1 MADVNWDTTAGTNFV
16 KTTYD
21 RQAYFALRPEM
32 YFDAVA
38 KKKASMEA
46 MPGSPVTFNFYPDM
60 DAATS
65 ALNEVTDPEFVTV
78 TPTTK
83 TVTLVEYGNVA
94 RTTKKYRGL
103 SYSVPG
109 PDREVA
115 DLIGYNAGLSVDTLA
130 RDVLIGGTNV
140 TYAGNATTRFSIDA
154 NDTLTASKARYVAA
168 KLRGGNAK
176 GWNGSFYTA
185 FIHPDVAVDL
195 MSETGVNGWV
205 TPAGYSSADR
215 VWNGTIGRF
224 AGVEWVETP
233 RAAVLTD
240 AANGS
245 STTGTVDVYITVVVG
260 QEALAKAYS
269 KAESG
274 PEPSFVLGPT
284 IDRLRRHNTF
294 GWYWLGGYG
303 RFREAALYRIESASS
318 IGTNT

>member
-1 MADVNWDTTAGTNFV
+1 VADVDWDTTAGANFV
-16 KTTYD
+16 KT
-21 RQAYFALRPEM
+21 AYERMAAFALRPEL

-38 KKKASMEA
+38 KKKPSDSTL
-46 MPGSPVTFNFYPDM
+46 PGTPVTFNFYPDM
-60 DAATS
+60 DVATS

-83 TVTLVEYGNVA
+83 TVSLVEYGNVA
-94 RTTKKYRGL
+94 RTTKLYRGL
-103 SYSVPG
+103 SYSIPG
-109 PDREVA
+109 PDSEVA
-115 DLIGYNAGLSVDTLA
+115 NLIGYNAGLSQDTLA

-154 NDTLTASKARYVAA
+154 ADTFTASKARYVAA

-176 GWNGSFYTA
+176 GWNNGAYAA

-205 TPAGYSSADR
+205 TPAGYSASDR
-215 VWNGTIGRF
+215 VWNGVIGRF
-224 AGVEWVETP
+224 AGVDFIETP
-233 RAAVLTD
+233 RAAVIAD

-274 PEPSFVLGPT
+274 ASPTFVVGPAV
-284 IDRLRRHNTF
+284 DRLRRHHTF

-303 RFREAALYRIESASS
+303 RYREAALYRVESASS
-318 IGTNT
+318 IGTNV